1 MIVSFGDPATEDL
14 YHGRHTSRMRRVPPD
29 IIEPALVK
37 LDRLNGAAGEKDLR
51 SPPGNR
57 LERLKGE
64 WKGFFSIRVNEQWR
78 IVFRWDDSG
87 ATGARLMDDHR

>member
-1 MIVSFGDPATEDL
+1 
-14 YHGRHTSRMRRVPPD
+14 MRS
-29 IIEPALVK
+29 
-37 LDRLNGAAGEKDLR
+37 GGAGEKDLR

-87 ATGARLMDDHR
+87 ATEARLMDDHR